1 RDWAAKG
8 TNLLGVKAV
17 MAESFER
24 IHRSNLVG
32 MGVLPLQFKAGE
44 NAQSLGLDGSET
56 IDISGLR
63 DGASKTAT
71 VTATKADGTT
81 RTFEAHVMLLTPKEV
96 EYFKHGGLLQYV
108 LRQLAA
114 KG

>member
-1 RDWAAKG
+1 
-8 TNLLGVKAV
+8 
-17 MAESFER
+17 
-24 IHRSNLVG
+24 

-56 IDISGLR
+56 IDITGLN

-71 VTATKADGTT
+71 VTATKADGT
-81 RTFEAHVMLLTPKEV
+81 RKTFEVHVMLLTPKEV